1 MLLSSAWADR
11 KVPILQHFFISPT
24 YNLLHPNFARSYRV
38 IFLHFHFLEKISF
51 SIQDRFHLLSILRK
65 LRFPLTYNLQL
76 NFAHSFCVISI
87 HEKFF

>member
-24 YNLLHPNFARSYRV
+24 YNLLHPNFARSYPV